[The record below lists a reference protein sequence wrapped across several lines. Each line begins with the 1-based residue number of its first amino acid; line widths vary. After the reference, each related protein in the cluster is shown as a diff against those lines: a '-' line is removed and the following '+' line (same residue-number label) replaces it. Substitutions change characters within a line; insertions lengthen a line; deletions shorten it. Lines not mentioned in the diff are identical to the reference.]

1 MFGSDSSFRTFGI
14 APLSLHWIY
23 KLIDEKSKNDGFL
36 ADKFSL
42 AISAV
47 EISGSREEKIRDLL
61 DAKDLE
67 KIDSSRPMLSQLRQ
81 LKAECAQ
88 KAVECLDM
96 ALNARKGNDY
106 SHVIVSLIVYK
117 YKSKDTY
124 DGEISF

>member
-36 ADKFSL
+36 ADKFSIAL
-42 AISAV
+42 SAV
-47 EISGSREEKIRDLL
+47 EINHEEKIRDLL

-67 KIDSSRPMLSQLRQ
+67 IDSSRPMLSQLRQ